1 MLALPV
7 KRIGVLIIVV
17 AAASAC
23 AVIATAAGTQST
35 TTRTSTRTFLLTWTG
50 TEALSYDASDSTPF
64 DIQRAGYSGC
74 QYTQQGNT
82 RVDWRDVWRLT
93 AVAKV
98 GKHFGHLKFVGAK
111 HISGPVDPHGDTS
124 SQISGS
130 NSDASTS
137 TECTDSGRAGAF
149 NCTAESVK
157 PHQVHATGHL
167 LDPDPK
173 IPSTE
178 DVFVDGF
185 AGASASYSGQ
195 QPSPQWTCA
204 GNIGTNT
211 SPGGFVGKDF
221 GGLYSDGFFR
231 ISAATILA
239 LKRGRTYEDKS
250 AILPD
255 SKSWLFHA
263 FASPG
268 DSCAPTNDT
277 DGVCTYTKLGTNR
290 DGELFLK
297 RIH

>member
-1 MLALPV
+1 M
-7 KRIGVLIIVV
+7 KRTGVLVTVV
-17 AAASAC
+17 AAAAAC

-74 QYTQQGNT
+74 KYTQQGNT

-93 AVAKV
+93 VVAKI
-98 GKHFGHLKFVGAK
+98 GKHFGHLKFVAAK
-111 HISGPVDPHGDTS
+111 RVSGPVDPKGDTS

-130 NSDASTS
+130 NTDSGTT
-137 TECTDSGRAGAF
+137 TECSDSGRAGAF

-157 PHQVHATGHL
+157 PHPPHVFGHL

-178 DVFVDGF
+178 DVYPDGF
-185 AGASASYSGQ
+185 SSPSASYTGQ
-195 QPSPQWTCA
+195 QPSGQWTCA
-204 GNIGTNT
+204 GNIGRNAF
-211 SPGGFVGKDF
+211 PGGFVSGDF

-268 DSCAPTNDT
+268 DSCVPTSDT
-277 DGVCTYTKLGTNR
+277 DGACTYTKLGTNR
-290 DGELFLK
+290 VGELFLK
-297 RIH
+297 RIR